1 MPKKKVNAL
10 TNDLVRVI
18 ELAKLGAYEEAL
30 KMCRKIKINHSNNAA
45 YFNIKGILARRL
57 GLLDEALLNSKRAIQ
72 IDKKLFAAQMNIA
85 NIESQ
90 KGNVYKAIAILEE
103 ILIEKPSYQEAK
115 ANLAIAYKSVGNLKK
130 SLNIYKTL
138 DFHGAWSNKAKFN
151 YGMTLITNQN
161 FENGWH
167 YYEYRWKTSPQ
178 TESIWPFQHLVITLS
193 LLVLWRFHR
202 QLL

>member
-1 MPKKKVNAL
+1 MQKKKVNTL
-10 TNDLVRVI
+10 TKDLVRVV

-103 ILIEKPSYQEAK
+103 ILAEKPSYQEAK
-115 ANLAIAYKSVGNLKK
+115 ANLAIAYKSVGKLEK
-130 SLNIYKTL
+130 SLNIYKNL
-138 DFHGAWSNKAKFN
+138 DFRGPWSYKAKFN
-151 YGMTLITNQN
+151 YGVTLKTKKNSKK
-161 FENGWH
+161 GWS
-167 YYEYRWKTSPQ
+167 YYEYRWKS
-178 TESIWPFQHLVITLS
+178 
-193 LLVLWRFHR
+193 
-202 QLL
+202 

>member
-1 MPKKKVNAL
+1 MQKKKVNTL
-10 TNDLVRVI
+10 TKDLVRVV

-90 KGNVYKAIAILEE
+90 KGNIHKAIAILEE
-103 ILIEKPSYQEAK
+103 ILTEKPSYQEAK
-115 ANLAIAYKSVGNLKK
+115 ANLAIAYKGVGNLKK
-130 SLNIYKTL
+130 SLNIYKNL
-138 DFHGAWSNKAKFN
+138 DFHG
-151 YGMTLITNQN
+151 
-161 FENGWH
+161 
-167 YYEYRWKTSPQ
+167 P
-178 TESIWPFQHLVITLS
+178 
-193 LLVLWRFHR
+193 
-202 QLL
+202 